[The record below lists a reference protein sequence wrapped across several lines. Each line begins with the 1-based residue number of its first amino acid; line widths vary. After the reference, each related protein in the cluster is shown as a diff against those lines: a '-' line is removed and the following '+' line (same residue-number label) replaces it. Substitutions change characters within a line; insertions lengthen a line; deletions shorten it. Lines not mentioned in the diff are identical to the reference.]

1 LDSPWRRIKK
11 FSIWRVPNYFI
22 EPSGAFL
29 GEQVAAID
37 RLNKLRSW
45 AGIAIIVG
53 TAVYYAGFSHLGTV
67 TTGKD
72 GVKNISVG
80 NNSPEGNWFLG
91 LVISVVV
98 AMFILPLVS
107 VCLVWWTKPGARRA
121 ALVQLRWPYIAVAAW
136 FGIFAIASPFIALG
150 TYLQNSARHMSF
162 DIKALAWV
170 LVVFVLILEFTWI
183 VKALYLAATGV
194 FRAEDG
200 HPLLPLIVAPVVA
213 AMTSLMM
220 NTVGGNGL
228 VGVPGLVGD
237 ALAWG
242 GTITIAIVSFRSA
255 QILKRRYP
263 ADFPFRNGPLR
274 TVVAP
279 EPADAG
285 PRARGA

>member
-1 LDSPWRRIKK
+1 MGR
-11 FSIWRVPNYFI
+11 IWRVPNYFI

-29 GEQVAAID
+29 GERVAAID

-53 TAVYYAGFSHLGTV
+53 TAVYYAGLSHLGTV
-67 TTGKD
+67 SNGKD
-72 GVKNISVG
+72 GVKNVDIG

-107 VCLVWWTKPGARRA
+107 LFLVWWTRPGARRA

-136 FGIFAIASPFIALG
+136 FGIFAIASPFMALG
-150 TYLQNSARHMSF
+150 TYLQNSARHMNF

-170 LVVFVLILEFTWI
+170 LVVFVLILELTWI

-200 HPLLPLIVAPVVA
+200 HPLLPLIVAPLVA
-213 AMTSLMM
+213 AMTALMM

-242 GTITIAIVSFRSA
+242 GTITIAIVSLRCA
-255 QILKRRYP
+255 RILKRRYP

-274 TVVAP
+274 PAPAP
-279 EPADAG
+279 ESAAG
-285 PRARGA
+285 TTTPG